1 MLFMVSVVCG
11 LVSVMIVATM
21 VGSAT
26 VQFTATIL
34 AVGVILLGLLEPVVD
49 VSALPGHLVILD
61 ILVQVVSTLTQWVV
75 IMDFMETLV
84 NLEWF
89 VYPTAK

>member
-1 MLFMVSVVCG
+1 MVSVVCG
-11 LVSVMIVATM
+11 LVFAMIVTTM
-21 VGSAT
+21 VGS
-26 VQFTATIL
+26 VMLQFTASTL
-34 AVGVILLGLLEPVVD
+34 ALDVILLGLPEPVVD

-75 IMDFMETLV
+75 VMDFMETLV